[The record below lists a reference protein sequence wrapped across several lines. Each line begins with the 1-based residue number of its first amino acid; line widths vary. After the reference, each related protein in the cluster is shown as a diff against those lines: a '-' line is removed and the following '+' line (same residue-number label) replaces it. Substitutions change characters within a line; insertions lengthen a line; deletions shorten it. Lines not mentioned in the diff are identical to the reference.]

1 MLVVV
6 TTHFQSAY
14 YSTYCLEY
22 TSQGWHGFVVCTDMF
37 LPRRV
42 GSCIPKGWAGIRNCT
57 QTLNR
62 SQNKIFFQ
70 SFPQKKIPPTHHP
83 QKKITTINTIYL
95 YVSIERERENQPY
108 LFEHPKRHSFEGK
121 AGGRRNILL
130 YLSCISI
137 LV

>member
-1 MLVVV
+1 
-6 TTHFQSAY
+6 
-14 YSTYCLEY
+14 
-22 TSQGWHGFVVCTDMF
+22 MF

-108 LFEHPKRHSFEGK
+108 LFEHPKRHSFE
-121 AGGRRNILL
+121 
-130 YLSCISI
+130 
-137 LV
+137 